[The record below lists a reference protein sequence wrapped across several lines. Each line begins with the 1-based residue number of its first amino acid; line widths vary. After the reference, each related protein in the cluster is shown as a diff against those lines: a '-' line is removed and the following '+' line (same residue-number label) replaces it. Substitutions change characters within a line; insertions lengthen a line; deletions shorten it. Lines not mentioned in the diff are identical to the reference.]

1 MEEEEFEEES
11 HGGSPILAIL
21 LLLVV
26 ILLGIVGY
34 LGYIMYQKGFFSDDK
49 DENSSTST
57 SQMDNAKQ
65 AQKIVNEKVK
75 KIDPYEKPNVM
86 MFSGSIDNLVLNI
99 VNNRGREKLMKLSYD
114 LEGPYEG
121 MAALIEKHKV
131 AIIDATIRLAATTTS
146 NELLTITGK
155 MHFNSLLKEEV
166 NKIINEKEKMNPNVP
181 ENVVKKLYFKAFVMR

>member
-1 MEEEEFEEES
+1 MDAEEFEEES

-26 ILLGIVGY
+26 ILLGVVGY
-34 LGYIMYQKGFFSDDK
+34 LGYIMYQKGFFGDDK
-49 DENSSTST
+49 DENSSTSQT
-57 SQMDNAKQ
+57 QNTNQ
-65 AQKIVNEKVK
+65 APKIVNGKVK
-75 KIDPYEKPNVM
+75 KIDPYEKPDVM

-121 MAALIEKHKV
+121 MAALVEKHRV

-155 MHFNSLLKEEV
+155 MHFNSLLKEEI
-166 NKIINEKEKMNPNVP
+166 NKIINEKEKMNPNIP
-181 ENVVKKLYFKAFVMR
+181 EYVVKKLYFKAFVMR

>member
-1 MEEEEFEEES
+1 MEEDEFEEEGG
-11 HGGSPILAIL
+11 GGSPVLAIL
-21 LLLVV
+21 LLLVI

-34 LGYIMYQKGFFSDDK
+34 LGYVMYQKGIFSDEEEGSEPAQTMQK
-49 DENSSTST
+49 KEP
-57 SQMDNAKQ
+57 AKQ
-65 AQKIVNEKVK
+65 VNEKVDK
-75 KIDPYEKPNVM
+75 VDPYAKPDPM

-131 AIIDATIRLAATTTS
+131 AIIDATIRITATTTS
-146 NELLTITGK
+146 NELLTISGK
-155 MHFNSLLKEEV
+155 MRFNGMLKSEI
-166 NKIINEKEKMNPNVP
+166 NKIINKEEKLNPDVP